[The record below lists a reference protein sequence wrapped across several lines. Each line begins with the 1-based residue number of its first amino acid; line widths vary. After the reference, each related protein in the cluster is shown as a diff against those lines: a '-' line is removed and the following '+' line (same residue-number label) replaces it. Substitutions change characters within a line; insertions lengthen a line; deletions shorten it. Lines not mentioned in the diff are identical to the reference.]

1 MIMNIN
7 NKVVSVRLEEVKY
20 RDDGRLHVGF
30 RHAPIYEDGDKV
42 VGRGY
47 VFEVYLNKQQLK
59 KLASHLLSY
68 KVVSYKLIKQLIN
81 DIKSA
86 A

>member
-1 MIMNIN
+1 MIMNLN
-7 NKVVSVRLEEVKY
+7 GNAVSVRLEEVRY

-30 RHAPIYEDGDKV
+30 RHKPIYENGEKI
-42 VGRGY
+42 VGHGY
-47 VFEVYLNKQQLK
+47 IYEVYLDKQQLK

>member
-7 NKVVSVRLEEVKY
+7 NNPVVVRLEEVRY

-30 RHAPIYEDGDKV
+30 RHKPIYENGEKV
-42 VGRGY
+42 VGHGY
-47 VFEVYLNKQQLK
+47 IYEVYLDKQQLK
-59 KLASHLLSY
+59 ELASHLLSY
-68 KVVSYKLIKQLIN
+68 KVVSHDIVKALIN
-81 DIKSA
+81 DIKA

>member
-7 NKVVSVRLEEVKY
+7 NNAVVVCLEEVRY

-30 RHAPIYEDGDKV
+30 RHKPIYENGEKV
-42 VGRGY
+42 VGHGY
-47 VFEVYLNKQQLK
+47 IYEVYLDKQQLK
-59 KLASHLLSY
+59 ELASHLLSY
-68 KVVSYKLIKQLIN
+68 KVVSHDIVKALIN
-81 DIKSA
+81 DIKA

>member
-7 NKVVSVRLEEVKY
+7 SKAVSVRLEEVRY

-30 RHAPIYEDGDKV
+30 RHKPIYENGEKI
-42 VGRGY
+42 VGHGY
-47 VFEVYLNKQQLK
+47 IFEVYLDKSQLK
-59 KLASHLLSY
+59 ILASHLLSY
-68 KVVSYKLIKQLIN
+68 KVVSHDIVKALIN
-81 DIKSA
+81 DIKA